1 MTSTR
6 FNTGRGIRG
15 FARRL
20 FCLAAIACLSLIV
33 SLPERALAGQ
43 RVFYAIGSAGYR
55 KPQFR
60 EVGKRLEL
68 VSPPSFRDVRLYEV
82 DTATLRVVRSLG
94 LPGGFGFNSS
104 GMLDPER
111 GAIVISDGEWGPS
124 TVMRVSAPALT
135 VQSVMKI
142 DIYPGVNCMENTFVQ
157 PVTGLAYFSCNYGS
171 DSSGLLAVDT
181 IKKKVVTDI
190 KRAGGQPMAYDRRR
204 QRLYILNSGAITI
217 VSPRNRVLS
226 YIEGPTARAG
236 KHRIG
241 SYIRGA
247 ALLPDGN
254 LVLITN
260 FGRSALTFQIYDP
273 DNKKVLR
280 SRTEKETFKVV
291 EDAGLSKDGARLF
304 VDLFVN
310 IKESDRAILFDTAT
324 LKPLRRWILPEQGRP
339 WPEKCFVPAPDKLG
353 GMWFFGRSGKI
364 YRLDDHDGK
373 LLGEVKLPFHLI
385 SLVREK

>member
-1 MTSTR
+1 MP
-6 FNTGRGIRG
+6 GRGSHLPHYDRLIIAHL
-15 FARRL
+15 ARRL

-33 SLPERALAGQ
+33 SLPARAFAGQ
-43 RVFYAIGSAGYR
+43 RVFYAIGWAGHRNEQLYKDLYR
-55 KPQFR
+55 EP
-60 EVGKRLEL
+60 VG
-68 VSPPSFRDVRLYEV
+68 SHPNMRLYEV
-82 DTATLRVVRSLG
+82 DSAALRVVRSLG
-94 LPGGFGFNSS
+94 LPGGFGFHSS
-104 GMLDPER
+104 GMLAPE
-111 GAIVISDGEWGPS
+111 GAIVISDGNWGPS

-142 DIYPGVNCMENTFVQ
+142 DEYPGVNCMEHTFVQ
-157 PVTGLAYFSCNYGS
+157 PVTGLAYFSCDTGS
-171 DSSGLLAVDT
+171 DTSGLLAVDT
-181 IKKKVVTDI
+181 VRKKVVADI
-190 KRAGGQPMAYDRRR
+190 RAAGGPPLAYDRRR
-204 QRLYILNSGAITI
+204 QRLYVGVTGAITI

-364 YRLDDHDGK
+364 YRLDDHGGK

-385 SLVREK
+385 SLIREK